1 MAQPDRQKMTRPPLV
16 ENILGQGI
24 SLPAAAAYHFGAG
37 MEPLRR
43 AAQLLRAANHVVIA
57 GMGASQFASIA
68 LSSSLAQRGIPA
80 SVIEA
85 SELLYYGFS
94 ALSYG
99 TCAIAVSRSGES
111 VEIVKLLPVLR
122 AQGASIIAVTNDP
135 ASSLARA
142 ADAVLL
148 LNCPPDQMVAIQSFT
163 VTALVLGLLGAACF
177 GDLDRARADLNP
189 AFEQLPAWIQST
201 LDASETWAGFLDPAT
216 PLYFLGRGPSLAS
229 VREAVLLMHETAKMP
244 AVGMSSAEF
253 RHGPVEAL
261 GPQFRAVVFGSP
273 CPTAALDL
281 SLARDLV
288 RLGAQVRWIGPL
300 ASDARDLEL
309 CPWNAQ
315 FPAGFANVFEII
327 PAQIAAYRMAEL
339 RGLTIGEFR
348 FAPQVT
354 TTESG
359 FLNQP

>member
-1 MAQPDRQKMTRPPLV
+1 MTRPPLV
-16 ENILGQGI
+16 ENILAQGV
-24 SLPAAAAYHFGAG
+24 SLPVAAGYHFGAG
-37 MEPLRR
+37 MESLRR
-43 AAQLLRAANHVVIA
+43 AAELVRAAGQVVIA

-68 LSSSLAQRGIPA
+68 LGCSLAQHGITA

-85 SELLYYGFS
+85 SELLYYGFPAVSS
-94 ALSYG
+94 A
-99 TCAIAVSRSGES
+99 TCVIAVSRSGES
-111 VEIVKLLPVLR
+111 VEIVKLLPILR

-135 ASSLARA
+135 ASSLARS

-163 VTALVLGLLGAACF
+163 ATALVLGLLGAACF
-177 GDLDRARADLNP
+177 GDLDRARAALSA
-189 AFEQLPAWIQST
+189 AFEQLPAWIHST
-201 LDASETWAGFLDPAT
+201 LDASKTWTGFLDPAT
-216 PLYFLGRGPSLAS
+216 PLYFLGRGASLAS

-261 GPQFRAVVFGSP
+261 GPHFRAVVFGSP
-273 CPTAALDL
+273 RPTAALDL
-281 SLARDLV
+281 ALARDLA

-300 ASDARDLEL
+300 AQLSNDAHHLEL

-315 FPAGFANVFEII
+315 FPEAFANVFEII
-327 PAQIAAYRMAEL
+327 PVQIAAYRMAEL
-339 RGLTIGEFR
+339 RGLPIGEFR

-354 TTESG
+354 TTETG
-359 FLNQP
+359 FADQP

>member
-1 MAQPDRQKMTRPPLV
+1 MTRPPLV

-24 SLPAAAAYHFGAG
+24 SLPAAAGHHFGAG
-37 MEPLRR
+37 MQSLRR
-43 AAQLLRAANHVVIA
+43 AAELVRAARQVVIA

-68 LSSSLAQRGIPA
+68 LGCSLLQHGAPA

-85 SELLYYGFS
+85 SELLYYAFP
-94 ALSYG
+94 ALG
-99 TCAIAVSRSGES
+99 DTTCVIAVSRSGES
-111 VEIVKLLPVLR
+111 VEIVKLLPILR

-135 ASSLARA
+135 ASSLARS

-163 VTALVLGLLGAACF
+163 ATALVLGLLGAACF
-177 GDLDRARADLNP
+177 DELDGARAGLSA

-201 LDASETWAGFLDPAT
+201 LDDSKTWAGFLDPAT

-229 VREAVLLMHETAKMP
+229 VREAVLLMHEAAKMP

-261 GPQFRAVVFGSP
+261 GPHFHAVVFGSP
-273 CPTAALDL
+273 RPTVALDL
-281 SLARDLV
+281 ALARDLV

-300 ASDARDLEL
+300 ANDARDLEL

-315 FPAGFANVFEII
+315 FPAAFANVFEII
-327 PAQIAAYRMAEL
+327 PVQIAAYRMAEL
-339 RGLTIGEFR
+339 RGLPIGEFR

-354 TTESG
+354 TTETG